1 MESRSSG
8 SLDRKTGERG
18 PSDKGE
24 TKGWERL
31 SHNRQIEP
39 VDRQS
44 LIEAKQEMEN
54 SELHRFDDFWET
66 GRSMKKVKV
75 AKSHPTIRSDRR
87 LG

>member
-1 MESRSSG
+1 LNSGAITTVESRSSG
-8 SLDRKTGERG
+8 SLDQKAGERG

-44 LIEAKQEMEN
+44 LIEAKKEMEN
-54 SELHRFDDFWET
+54 SGTSSLRRF
-66 GRSMKKVKV
+66 
-75 AKSHPTIRSDRR
+75 
-87 LG
+87 LGDKEEA